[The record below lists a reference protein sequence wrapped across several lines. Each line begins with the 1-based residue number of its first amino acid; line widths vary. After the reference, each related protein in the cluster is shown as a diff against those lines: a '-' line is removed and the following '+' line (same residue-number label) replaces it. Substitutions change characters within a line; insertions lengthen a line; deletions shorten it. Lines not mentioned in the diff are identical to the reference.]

1 MDQLLRTIGKIP
13 GALMIVPLFL
23 GAIVNTFFPGIL
35 EIGSFT
41 TALFKDGT
49 TVLIAL
55 FFISVG
61 SQINFKTALPS
72 LEKGAVLTVSKFGI
86 AAVVGLSIAFFSPD
100 GTLWG
105 LLPLAVIAAMSN
117 SSGSLFVA
125 LTSQFGSKTDKGS
138 ISVLSI
144 NDGPFLTMIALG
156 AAGLADFPIMTLIA
170 AIFPMI
176 LGFLLGNS
184 SSIARSFLAPGEKL
198 IIPFAGFA
206 IGAGIDFSE
215 LLRSG
220 AIGVVLG
227 LMTLLFSGA
236 ATIGAVYFWH
246 RIRRHPKP
254 TRNLVA
260 GAAES
265 AVAGNAIATP
275 AAIAAIDPAML
286 GIQAEATAQIATAVI
301 VTTFITP
308 FLVAWIAKQQKKR
321 GISPEAEDAYFENKH
336 GTTSVPAKDQAIDAE
351 AAETGGVTQSH
362 TSEEE
367 LVVERE

>member
-1 MDQLLRTIGKIP
+1 MV
-13 GALMIVPLFL
+13 VPLFL
-23 GAIVNTFFPGIL
+23 GAMINTFSPGIL

-41 TALFKDGT
+41 TALFKEGT

-72 LEKGAVLTVSKFGI
+72 IEKGAVLMLSKFGV
-86 AAVVGLSIAFFSPD
+86 AVAVGLCVAFLTPD
-100 GTLWG
+100 GNLWG

-138 ISVLSI
+138 ISVLSV

-156 AAGLADFPIMTLIA
+156 AAGLADFPLMTLLA

-176 LGFLLGNS
+176 LGFLLGNLS
-184 SSIARSFLAPGEKL
+184 EIARNFLAPGEKL

-206 IGAGIDFSE
+206 IGAGIDFGE

-220 AIGVVLG
+220 LIGVLLG
-227 LMTLLFSGA
+227 LMTLVFSGT
-236 ATIGAVYFWH
+236 ATILAVYLWH
-246 RIRRHPKP
+246 RIRRHPKS
-254 TRNLVA
+254 TRNVVA

-275 AAIAAIDPAML
+275 AAIAAIDPAL
-286 GIQAEATAQIATAVI
+286 QAIQAEATAQIATAVV

-308 FLVAWIAKQQKKR
+308 FLVAYVARKQKKF
-321 GISPEAEDAYFENKH
+321 GVAPAAEDALFEGKLEKQSEPATEDSP
-336 GTTSVPAKDQAIDAE
+336 TTHLSPDR
-351 AAETGGVTQSH
+351 
-362 TSEEE
+362 E
-367 LVVERE
+367 LAVERD

>member
-1 MDQLLRTIGKIP
+1 MDQLFRTIGKIP
-13 GALMIVPLFL
+13 GALMVVPLFL
-23 GAIVNTFFPGIL
+23 GAVINTFAPGIL

-41 TALFKDGT
+41 TALFKEGT

-72 LEKGAVLTVSKFGI
+72 IEKGAVLMFSKFGI
-86 AAVVGLSIAFFSPD
+86 AVTVGLAVAFLTPD
-100 GTLWG
+100 GHLWG

-138 ISVLSI
+138 ISVLSV

-156 AAGLADFPIMTLIA
+156 AAGLADFPIMTLLA

-176 LGFLLGNS
+176 FGFLLGNFS
-184 SSIARSFLAPGEKL
+184 TIARNFLAPGEKL

-206 IGAGIDFSE
+206 IGAGIDFGE

-220 AIGVVLG
+220 AIGVLLG
-227 LMTLLFSGA
+227 LMTLVFSGT
-236 ATIGAVYFWH
+236 ATILAVYLWH
-246 RIRRHPKP
+246 RVRRHPKNA
-254 TRNLVA
+254 RNVVA

-275 AAIAAIDPAML
+275 AAIAAIDPAL
-286 GIQAEATAQIATAVI
+286 QAVQAEATAQIATAVV

-308 FLVAWIAKQQKKR
+308 FLVAFVAKRQQKA
-321 GISPEAEDAYFENKH
+321 GISPVAEDQLFE
-336 GTTSVPAKDQAIDAE
+336 GRLTDLSDTEDAGPPTTHL
-351 AAETGGVTQSH
+351 SH
-362 TSEEE
+362 
-367 LVVERE
+367 LDFPVNQDVAVKRE